1 MVSNSLNCIDMKEVK
16 LLGCVIVIAVILCAC
31 GSSKTSESTYYTME
45 TTCIGTEMDGS
56 LTVRA
61 WGDGNSKKDAIEQA
75 AKQAVYDVLFKNN
88 ITGTTG
94 TLAKPVVVE
103 ANAREKYE
111 NYFNTFFK
119 DGGEYRRYITLQD
132 EKENSKQKMENRYV
146 YRYCVTLRVLRSD
159 LKARLQKDG
168 IIK

>member
-1 MVSNSLNCIDMKEVK
+1 MV
-16 LLGCVIVIAVILCAC
+16 LCAC
-31 GSSKTSESTYYTME
+31 GSSKKTESTYYTME

-56 LTVRA
+56 ITVRA

-75 AKQAVYDVLFKNN
+75 AKQAVNDVLFKNT

-94 TLAKPVVVE
+94 SAARPIVTEV
-103 ANAREKYE
+103 NAREKYE

-119 DGGEYRRYITLQD
+119 DGGDYRRYVTLQD
-132 EKENSKQKMENRYV
+132 EKSNSKQKLENRYV
-146 YRYCVTLRVLRSD
+146 YRYCVTFRVLRSD
-159 LKARLQKDG
+159 LKTKLQQDG

>member
-1 MVSNSLNCIDMKEVK
+1 
-16 LLGCVIVIAVILCAC
+16 
-31 GSSKTSESTYYTME
+31 
-45 TTCIGTEMDGS
+45 MDGS